1 MNSSPK
7 PEPYPEWKKEDYD
20 AALRYLRRNPVHTSE
35 YTEEDIQYDNGKLQL
50 RLEKLGIL
58 EDAQTLFD
66 NGVNSLQELAT
77 WDEIDFERLGL
88 KGTVEQ
94 YTSLYKAALEGCAT
108 GYDSE
113 DLNDKPEV
121 TDRFLMNCV
130 TRLKF
135 ALQFPRDAHIWRY
148 GQNEVE
154 IEETIVQ
161 KRKSKVLEQDDEK

>member
-1 MNSSPK
+1 MDSSPK

-20 AALRYLRRNPVHTSE
+20 AALRHLRRNPVHTSK

-66 NGVNSLQELAT
+66 NDVNSLHELVT
-77 WDEIDFERLGL
+77 WSKIDFERLGL

-94 YTSLYKAALEGCAT
+94 YTSLYESALEGCAT
-108 GYDSE
+108 GYASGDCNDIKDT
-113 DLNDKPEV
+113 DLALD
-121 TDRFLMNCV
+121 NCV
-130 TRLKF
+130 KRLEF
-135 ALQFPRDAHIWRY
+135 ALQYPRDAHIWRY

-154 IEETIVQ
+154 SEETFGQ
-161 KRKSKVLEQDDEK
+161 KRKSEVLEQGVEA